1 MKKYF
6 TIMRNMHNEKYTFKV
21 NVNIV
26 GNGFLFFELP
36 IAIGIF
42 LSVTMVLMHQAEYLK
57 RQIGKPA
64 QKGV

>member
-1 MKKYF
+1 
-6 TIMRNMHNEKYTFKV
+6 MRNIHLKSTSISWEMAS
-21 NVNIV
+21 
-26 GNGFLFFELP
+26 FFWT
-36 IAIGIF
+36 AIGIF